1 MATMMGLLQPDCP
14 PGPLRTILLRLL
26 ELQTG
31 ASMMNRDTNLLAE
44 EMAVDRMLYHPQMAG
59 TAWMKGRVTKLVA
72 PRDGLTTTTMS
83 RKEEEDDLHDGG
95 VANAADEEVQRNAP
109 SRSNAVPS
117 FLLLLDAQDGHVPYY
132 HRRRRVGMAAEL
144 VVVVVGDDDDVPSPQ
159 PLPYPLVLPRRIQD
173 SLGFQC

>member
-14 PGPLRTILLRLL
+14 SGPLRTILLRLL

-31 ASMMNRDTNLLAE
+31 ASMMMNRDTNLLAE
-44 EMAVDRMLYHPQMAG
+44 DMAVDRMLYHPQMAG
-59 TAWMKGRVTKLVA
+59 TAWRVTKLVA
-72 PRDGLTTTTMS
+72 PRDGMTTTMS
-83 RKEEEDDLHDGG
+83 RKEEEEDDLHDGG
-95 VANAADEEVQRNAP
+95 VANAADEEVPRNAP

>member
-1 MATMMGLLQPDCP
+1 M
-14 PGPLRTILLRLL
+14 
-26 ELQTG
+26 
-31 ASMMNRDTNLLAE
+31 MMNRDTNLLAE
-44 EMAVDRMLYHPQMAG
+44 DMAVDRMLYHPQMAG

-83 RKEEEDDLHDGG
+83 RKEEEDDLHDGS

>member
-1 MATMMGLLQPDCP
+1 MGLLQPDCP

-95 VANAADEEVQRNAP
+95 VANADEEVVPRNAP
-109 SRSNAVPS
+109 STSNAVP
-117 FLLLLDAQDGHVPYY
+117 FLLLDAQDGHVPYY